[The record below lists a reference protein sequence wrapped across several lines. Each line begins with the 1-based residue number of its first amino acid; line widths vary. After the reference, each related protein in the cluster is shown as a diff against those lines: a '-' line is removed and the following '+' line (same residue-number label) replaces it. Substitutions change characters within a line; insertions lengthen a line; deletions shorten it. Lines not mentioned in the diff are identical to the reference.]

1 MSMRHFK
8 KANVKVVL
16 LETGLGGRLDTTNVL
31 NHKLVTVITSI
42 GLDHIGGVLGESL
55 EAIAREKGGII
66 RRGGI
71 PTVLYNETDRV
82 SKVIEDICMEK
93 ESKLYKVL
101 PFSDK
106 IFKRREESI
115 DFSVG
120 GNKYYNYEDLRS
132 NAVIDYQLANVK
144 IALTTVSLLSEYF
157 EIEPNDVWEGLEN
170 FYWPGRLEYLSDNL
184 VVDGGAHNHDGV
196 KAFVKAMN
204 QRDKDSHIDL
214 VFACMADKQYIE
226 MINELLSIHNLNK
239 VYIPVTNFFTQEDAI
254 RLQKAF
260 NQNGYREIIIVENL
274 EDLLR
279 TYEQNVGGARTLLGC
294 VGSLYLVGEV
304 IKLKRRIE
312 HD

>member
-42 GLDHIGGVLGESL
+42 GLDHIGVLGESL

-66 RRGGI
+66 RRGI

-115 DFSVG
+115 DFSV

-184 VVDGGAHNHDGV
+184 VVDGAHNHDGV

-279 TYEQNVGGARTLLGC
+279 TYEQNVGARTLLGC